1 MKLNILDCLHNQK
14 LLNVFEK
21 PMQLLSKI
29 WSNLLINY
37 RQLVDRLSGH
47 LHKLLTGQTLSL
59 KVNSIEKRR
68 PRTILTN
75 IHFDVGVEKVPEYMG
90 TNVRSWGA
98 YKRARV
104 TLGTRLGWKTQMEE
118 IVLAFHQGL
127 LNVISTLLEQ
137 ETKLCDIPLQNNS
150 LE

>member
-1 MKLNILDCLHNQK
+1 
-14 LLNVFEK
+14 
-21 PMQLLSKI
+21 MQLLSKI

-75 IHFDVGVEKVPEYMG
+75 IHFDVGVKKVPEYMG
-90 TNVRSWGA
+90 TNVRS
-98 YKRARV
+98 
-104 TLGTRLGWKTQMEE
+104 
-118 IVLAFHQGL
+118 
-127 LNVISTLLEQ
+127 
-137 ETKLCDIPLQNNS
+137 
-150 LE
+150 